1 MIIIL
6 FSSIRILTPYDIKTV
21 LMEAGFKPTKETIYE
36 IIGEF
41 DDDESG
47 GVGFDE
53 FLKIINKALT
63 YNEKREDIDNVF
75 HEYDKSGKGYIDFED
90 MRRMAALNDENMTD
104 DDIQDILDRSSKGTG
119 KITSEDFYNIMVRK
133 SYI

>member
-1 MIIIL
+1 M
-6 FSSIRILTPYDIKTV
+6 TPYDVKTV
-21 LMEAGFKPTKETIYE
+21 LMEAGYKPTKETIYE

-63 YNEKREDIDNVF
+63 HNDKREDIDNVF
-75 HEYDKSGKGYIDFED
+75 LEYDKDGKGYIDFKD
-90 MRRMAALNDENMTD
+90 IRRVATLNEESMTD
-104 DDIQDILDRSSKGTG
+104 DEIQDIVDRSSKGTG
-119 KITSEDFYNIMVRK
+119 KITPEDFYNIMVKK
-133 SYI
+133 SYT